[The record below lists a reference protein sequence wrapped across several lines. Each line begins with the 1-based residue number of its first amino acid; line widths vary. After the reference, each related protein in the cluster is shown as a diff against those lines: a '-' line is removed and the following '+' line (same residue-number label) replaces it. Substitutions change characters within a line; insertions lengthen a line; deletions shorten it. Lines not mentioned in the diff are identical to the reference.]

1 MASRVSAPCSAEQ
14 DREGASLDSLGLR
27 GGRIGETVTNHRST
41 ARSHPHGTPAHRIS
55 WLVMRA
61 VLIEPSR
68 GTHGDH
74 HPHDGA
80 SSDARRSR
88 DLRSPGWSRDP
99 CLVGAHGGSAGD
111 LHHIEWPYDPASTEG
126 AHLFRAWA
134 ARCPRAPFRWTFG
147 ERSMVGYFL
156 PEFRRSR
163 RMFERRGVP
172 TGRGRWPDADAMAW
186 PAGHIEAKSQFNHGT
201 EEEA

>member
-1 MASRVSAPCSAEQ
+1 MEKP
-14 DREGASLDSLGLR
+14 
-27 GGRIGETVTNHRST
+27 IPITVPPPEAIRTVRQ
-41 ARSHPHGTPAHRIS
+41 
-55 WLVMRA
+55 
-61 VLIEPSR
+61 LIES
-68 GTHGDH
+68 
-74 HPHDGA
+74 A
-80 SSDARRSR
+80 
-88 DLRSPGWSRDP
+88 GWSCERSSSSRPVERMAIIIPMMERARTLGVRVTSGPLDG
-99 CLVGAHGGSAGD
+99 LEIHAWSARTGSAGD
-111 LHHIEWPYDPASTEG
+111 LHHIEWPYDQESTEG

-186 PAGHIEAKSQFNHGT
+186 PADHIEAKSQFNHGT
-201 EEEA
+201 EEDA

>member
-1 MASRVSAPCSAEQ
+1 MEKP
-14 DREGASLDSLGLR
+14 LP
-27 GGRIGETVTNHRST
+27 ITVPPPEAIRTVRQ
-41 ARSHPHGTPAHRIS
+41 
-55 WLVMRA
+55 
-61 VLIEPSR
+61 LIES
-68 GTHGDH
+68 
-74 HPHDGA
+74 A
-80 SSDARRSR
+80 
-88 DLRSPGWSRDP
+88 GWSCERSSSSRPVERMAIIIPMMERARTLGVCVTSGPLDG
-99 CLVGAHGGSAGD
+99 LEIHAWSARTGSAGD
-111 LHHIEWPYDPASTEG
+111 LHHIEWPFDPASTEG